1 MPRSEEDKGTT
12 SKPLPKDLQNIV
24 DKEESD
30 KQIRGDYENS
40 WATTPS
46 QNNFL
51 EQPSERADQTPA
63 VSRNSSGT
71 TQGKSLDK

>member
-40 WATTPS
+40 WATT
-46 QNNFL
+46 
-51 EQPSERADQTPA
+51 
-63 VSRNSSGT
+63 
-71 TQGKSLDK
+71 